1 MPTENKNAETLP
13 KTLPGAV
20 CAQWRKCG
28 KAGCHCARGELH
40 GPYFARF
47 WRQGG
52 RLRKAY
58 VRKAEVED
66 VRRRCFARRQ
76 ARAEWLAAIQQIREM
91 ASFLKDMESPWTR

>member
-1 MPTENKNAETLP
+1 MITESAETLP
-13 KTLPGAV
+13 KTLPGVV

-28 KAGCHCARGELH
+28 KAGCRCARGELH

-58 VRKAEVED
+58 VRKADVDD
-66 VRRRCFARRQ
+66 VRGRCQARRQ
-76 ARAEWLAAIQQIREM
+76 ERAECLGAMQQIREM
-91 ASFLKDMESPWTR
+91 ASFLKDLERS